1 MEEISVLNDINRG
14 VISLVYLFYGQE
26 RFLLERTLDK
36 LTKFLTSGGTG
47 DFNYEKLDGTGVSP
61 AQVAAAANVLPVFA
75 EKRLVVVANSPW
87 FGNGKVK
94 EDDPE
99 PLLSYLNNP
108 SPYTCLVFICGE
120 KIDSKRKTVKAVKK
134 VGRIIEFTSPKGVEL
149 NRWIEKRFQVRGKK
163 AVPRVADYLAMAV
176 GNDLS
181 SLEQEIE
188 KTALYVGAEAE
199 VTLEDVKKT
208 VCSTSNLTVF
218 NLTDA
223 VSRRDSAL
231 GVLYMRELVRNGEH
245 ELKVLS
251 LLATQMRNLLKI
263 HVLSKKGM
271 GEKEIAAAA
280 GIHPYIVKKGRQQC
294 GNFSQEE
301 LIQALEILLDVD
313 VKFKTGKGE
322 LLPLLETAI
331 LKMCQR

>member
-1 MEEISVLNDINRG
+1 
-14 VISLVYLFYGQE
+14 
-26 RFLLERTLDK
+26 
-36 LTKFLTSGGTG
+36 
-47 DFNYEKLDGTGVSP
+47 
-61 AQVAAAANVLPVFA
+61 
-75 EKRLVVVANSPW
+75 
-87 FGNGKVK
+87 
-94 EDDPE
+94 
-99 PLLSYLNNP
+99 
-108 SPYTCLVFICGE
+108 
-120 KIDSKRKTVKAVKK
+120 
-134 VGRIIEFTSPKGVEL
+134 
-149 NRWIEKRFQVRGKK
+149 
-163 AVPRVADYLAMAV
+163 MAV

-263 HVLSKKGM
+263 HVLSKRYGRKGNCRRSL
-271 GEKEIAAAA
+271 
-280 GIHPYIVKKGRQQC
+280 HSSLYRKKDGSN
-294 GNFSQEE
+294 GNFSQ
-301 LIQALEILLDVD
+301 
-313 VKFKTGKGE
+313 
-322 LLPLLETAI
+322 
-331 LKMCQR
+331 RS